1 MLVVD
6 DDPAF
11 QELLRQF
18 FTLRGWE
25 VLVASGAD
33 QGITLFRRHHPAA
46 AILDVNLGGGGR
58 DGLSLCD
65 QIRDDISSENTAI
78 VVLSADR
85 RTAADQLKGRAVGA
99 DTYILKPVQ
108 MVVLSDRL
116 DEVLR
121 KKKIA

>member
-1 MLVVD
+1 MVVD

-11 QELLRQF
+11 QELLKQF
-18 FTLRGWE
+18 FALRGWQ
-25 VLVASGAD
+25 VLVASSAEE
-33 QGITLFRRHHPAA
+33 GIALFRRHHPAA

-78 VVLSADR
+78 IVLSADR

-108 MVVLSDRL
+108 LGVLSDRV
-116 DEVLR
+116 DEILR